1 VRVTIRA
8 QNTLPSSWDVRQQD
22 QRSLG
27 TITYAPGFGYL
38 LHAPPRTRLSGVG
51 LGPYASLGEAIRRI
65 GRYMKAE
72 CVVIEE

>member
-1 VRVTIRA
+1 MRVTIRA
-8 QNTLPSSWDVRQQD
+8 QNTRPRFGKS
-22 QRSLG
+22 G
-27 TITYAPGFGYL
+27 TTASV
-38 LHAPPRTRLSGVG
+38 PRHHHLRSGVG